1 MNFKE
6 NYKLQD
12 KVLSV
17 LSGEIPDFY
26 LTGGTAL
33 SRFYLHHRFS
43 EDLDFFADNIEN
55 YAGEVLKIRRLLLKV
70 ANVSDDKL
78 LQYESFS
85 RIWIDNGTEL
95 KIEVVN
101 DTGKRWGNPIEYD
114 GIFID

>member
-1 MNFKE
+1 
-6 NYKLQD
+6 
-12 KVLSV
+12 VLSV

-43 EDLDFFADNIEN
+43 EDLDFFADNISN
-55 YAGEVLKIRRLLLKV
+55 YSDEVLRIRQLLSEV
-70 ANVSDDKL
+70 INVSEDKL

-85 RIWIDNGTEL
+85 RIWISNGTEL

-101 DTGKRWGNPIEYD
+101 DTGKRWGMPVECKA
-114 GIFID
+114 